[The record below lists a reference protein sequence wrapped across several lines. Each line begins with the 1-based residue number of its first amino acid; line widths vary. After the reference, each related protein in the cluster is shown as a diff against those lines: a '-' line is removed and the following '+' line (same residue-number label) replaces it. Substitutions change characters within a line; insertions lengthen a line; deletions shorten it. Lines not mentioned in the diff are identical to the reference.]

1 MASKSYVSERDAKY
15 QRLLDISKRLAPE
28 EPFLVLQKEVGA
40 MWKTELQSGNNNA
53 LYEGK
58 MEELRV
64 KLQSKKGGIMA
75 FMAKAYKVTADKRSD
90 LEEVIVVLEDKIEG
104 KEVQEERGIEE

>member
-1 MASKSYVSERDAKY
+1 
-15 QRLLDISKRLAPE
+15 
-28 EPFLVLQKEVGA
+28 

-75 FMAKAYKVTADKRSD
+75 FMAKASKVTADKRSD
-90 LEEVIVVLEDKIEG
+90 LE
-104 KEVQEERGIEE
+104 